1 MYDEHVT
8 NLLIL
13 IGILIGGILGRLSEI
28 LMDREKKREED
39 KRNT

>member
-1 MYDEHVT
+1 MFDEHIT

-13 IGILIGGILGRLSEI
+13 IGLLVGFSLGRLSEI
-28 LMDREKKREED
+28 IMDRAKKRED